1 MRENRQDTV
10 VGVFAERD
18 RARDAI
24 SALQEASFTL
34 DDISILMRDDPAAR
48 EANAELATDVNAPA
62 ATGAVAGGVLGG
74 AAGWLAALGVV
85 AIPGIGPFVGAGVL
99 ASALVGA
106 ALGAGVGAVAGA
118 LVDLGVPD
126 EEARWYEQEAQKGR
140 ILIVVRAGERADEA
154 RRILR
159 EYGAYNVETR
169 GAQAGGEP
177 YRGFPFSAT

>member
-1 MRENRQDTV
+1 MRENRPDTI

-18 RARDAI
+18 QARDAI
-24 SALQEASFTL
+24 SALQEAGFTL

-62 ATGAVAGGVLGG
+62 ATGAVVGGVLGG
-74 AAGWLAALGVV
+74 AAGWLAALGAV

-106 ALGAGVGAVAGA
+106 ALGIGAGAIAGA

-126 EEARWYEQEAQKGR
+126 DEAHWYEQEAQRGR
-140 ILIVVRAGERADEA
+140 ILVAVRAGERADEA
-154 RRILR
+154 RRVLR
-159 EYGAYNVETR
+159 QYGAYDVETR
-169 GAQAGGEP
+169 GAQAGGES